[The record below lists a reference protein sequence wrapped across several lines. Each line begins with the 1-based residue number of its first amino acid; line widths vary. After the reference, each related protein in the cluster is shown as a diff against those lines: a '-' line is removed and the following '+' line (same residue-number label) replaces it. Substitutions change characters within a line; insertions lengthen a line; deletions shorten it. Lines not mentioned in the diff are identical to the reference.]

1 MKKILKVL
9 LYAIGMIALTLYIMV
24 ATAGQVEEKEEAYRQ
39 EAISNGVYNIDID
52 E

>member
-9 LYAIGMIALTLYIMV
+9 AYAVGMIAFTIYVLA
-24 ATAGQVEEKEEAYRQ
+24 ATAGQIEEKEEAYRQ
-39 EAISNGVYNIDID
+39 EAISNGVYDIN